1 MKKLIYFSFLVVL
14 FSSCK
19 KIISIDTENAA
30 EQIVIEGKIND
41 RVADQQIKI
50 SKTVGYTEASVFPTV
65 SGATVNVTDS
75 KGVNY
80 VFTETSPGVY
90 TSRMKGVYG
99 ETYTMKVQAEG
110 KTYTASSKMPNFVE
124 IDSIGIIKN
133 SFFGNDV
140 KTTAVYLID
149 PADETNYYRFT
160 LNKNGINSKGIYVN
174 NDRLTNGNN
183 LRVQL
188 YFDNGDGEDD
198 DNDELMSGDKVTVE
212 MESIDAN
219 VFDYWYALSGQAGR
233 GPNQGTTPANPTS
246 NISNNAL
253 GYFSANTY
261 QKITAT
267 VK

>member
-1 MKKLIYFSFLVVL
+1 MKNLLYIALLAFSF
-14 FSSCK
+14 SGCK

-30 EQIVIEGKIND
+30 AQIVIEGKIND
-41 RVADQQIKI
+41 RLADQQIKI
-50 SKTVGYTEASVFPTV
+50 AKSVGYTQASVFPAV

-75 KGVNY
+75 KGVKY

-99 ETYTMKVQAEG
+99 VTYTMNVAAEG
-110 KTYTASSKMPNFVE
+110 KNYTASSKMPNFVK
-124 IDSIGIIKN
+124 IDSIGIINN

-140 KTTAVYLID
+140 KTTAAYLVD
-149 PADETNYYRFT
+149 PADEENFYRFT

-174 NDRLTNGNN
+174 NDRLTNGNK
-183 LRVQL
+183 LRIQL
-188 YFDNGDGEDD
+188 FFDSGSDDDDEDD
-198 DNDELMSGDKVTVE
+198 LVSGDKVSVE
-212 MESIDAN
+212 MESIDSN
-219 VFDYWYALSGQAGR
+219 IFDYWYALSGQAGR